1 MSERKKVIPHE
12 SPLIRAADPIVKR
25 LLRHAYT
32 AACGAQA
39 VCNLLVPRR
48 GNLAVYYGGARN
60 GDQGGPLVKVRRL
73 QEHFPEARWGYD
85 LVYLLSNAP
94 YLPDY
99 ALRLLKRRG
108 IPIVHNQNGVF
119 YGAWYAGD
127 WEAQNRRMARSYH
140 AADWVFY
147 QSEFCRR
154 AADRFLGARAGPGEI
169 LYNAVDTSRFAPGQ
183 ARQDAAHGGYVF
195 LVTGVIDKH
204 LYYRLESTI
213 AGMRLACDGGLDAR
227 LVVAGWVDAES
238 RTRAE
243 ALAESLGLSG
253 KISFT
258 GPYSQQQAPDIYR
271 GADAYVMTKHN
282 DPCPNT
288 VLEALAA
295 GLPVL
300 YSDSGGVPELVGA
313 EAGIA
318 LPCAEDWET
327 PRTPAPEA
335 IGEGML
341 RIAANHAAFSAAA
354 RRRAVERF
362 DIAHWIGRHRAVFEQ
377 LAGKR

>member
-1 MSERKKVIPHE
+1 M
-12 SPLIRAADPIVKR
+12 PLIRAADPIAKR
-25 LLRHAYT
+25 FLRQAYT

-39 VCNLLVPRR
+39 ICNLLVPRR
-48 GNLAVYYGGARN
+48 GNLAVYYGGARS

-99 ALRLLKRRG
+99 ALRLIRQRG

-154 AADRFLGARAGPGEI
+154 AAERFLGTRTGPGEI
-169 LYNAVDTSRFAPGQ
+169 LYNAVDTSRFAPGS
-183 ARQDAAHGGYVF
+183 ARQDAARAGFGF
-195 LVTGVIDKH
+195 LITGVIDKH
-204 LYYRLESTI
+204 LYYHLESTI
-213 AGMRLACDGGLDAR
+213 AGLRLACDGGLDAR
-227 LVVAGWVDAES
+227 LAVAGRVDAES
-238 RTRAE
+238 RSRAE
-243 ALAESLGLSG
+243 ALAAKLGLSE
-253 KISFT
+253 KIRFT
-258 GPYSQQQAPDIYR
+258 GPYYQQQAPDVYR
-271 GADAYVMTKHN
+271 AADAYVMTKHN

-288 VLEALAA
+288 VLEALAS

-300 YSDSGGVPELVGA
+300 YSDSGGVPELVGS

-327 PRTPAPEA
+327 PRTPAAEA
-335 IGEGML
+335 IGEGM
-341 RIAANHAAFSAAA
+341 RKIAANRSGFSAAA

-362 DIAHWIGRHRAVFEQ
+362 DMAHWIGRRRAVFEQ

>member
-1 MSERKKVIPHE
+1 MSERKQESPHE
-12 SPLIRAADPIVKR
+12 SPLIRAADPTAKR
-25 LLRHAYT
+25 LIRQAYS
-32 AACGAQA
+32 AAIGAQA
-39 VCNLLVPRR
+39 VCNLLVLRR
-48 GNLAVYYGGARN
+48 RKLAVYYGGARG
-60 GDQGGPLVKVRRL
+60 GDHGGPLVKVRRL

-94 YLPDY
+94 YLPDL

-108 IPIVHNQNGVF
+108 IPVVHNQNGVF

-127 WEAQNRRMARSYH
+127 WEAQNQRMALSYH
-140 AADWVFY
+140 AADRVFY
-147 QSEFCRR
+147 QSEYCRR
-154 AADRFLGARAGPGEI
+154 AADRFLGYRAGPGEI

-183 ARQDAAHGGYVF
+183 ARHDAVLGYRF
-195 LVTGVIDKH
+195 LITGVIDKH

-213 AGMRLACDGGLDAR
+213 AGLRLACDGGLDAR
-227 LVVAGWVDAES
+227 LVVAGFVDAEAKL
-238 RTRAE
+238 RAE
-243 ALAESLGLSG
+243 ALGETLGLSG

-258 GPYSQQQAPDIYR
+258 GPYTQQQAPEVYR

-313 EAGIA
+313 EAGIG

-327 PRTPAPEA
+327 PRTPTPEA
-335 IGEGML
+335 IGAGML
-341 RIAANHAAFSAAA
+341 EIAAKRAAFSTAA

-362 DIAHWIGRHRAVFEQ
+362 DIAPWVARHRAVFEQ

>member
-1 MSERKKVIPHE
+1 
-12 SPLIRAADPIVKR
+12 
-25 LLRHAYT
+25 
-32 AACGAQA
+32 
-39 VCNLLVPRR
+39 
-48 GNLAVYYGGARN
+48 LAVYYGGARS
-60 GDQGGPLVKVRRL
+60 GDHGGPLVKVQRL

-85 LVYLLSNAP
+85 LVYVLSNAP
-94 YLPDY
+94 YLPGY
-99 ALRLLKRRG
+99 ALRLLRRRG

-127 WEAQNRRMARSYH
+127 WGAQNRRMARSYH

-154 AADRFLGARAGPGEI
+154 AADRFLGPRTGPGEI
-169 LYNAVDTSRFAPGQ
+169 LYNAVDTSRFAPEP
-183 ARQDAAHGGYVF
+183 ARRDAARGAYGF
-195 LVTGVIDKH
+195 LITGVIDKH

-213 AGMRLACDGGLDAR
+213 AGLRLACDGGLDAR

-238 RTRAE
+238 RSRAE
-243 ALAESLGLSG
+243 ALAEKLRLST
-253 KISFT
+253 KIRYT
-258 GPYSQQQAPDIYR
+258 GPYSQQQAPGVYR

-288 VLEALAA
+288 VLEALAS

-313 EAGIA
+313 DAGIA
-318 LPCAEDWET
+318 LPCADDWET
-327 PRTPAPEA
+327 PRTPTAEA
-335 IGEGML
+335 IGEGMQK
-341 RIAANHAAFSAAA
+341 IAANHASFSAVA

-362 DIAHWIGRHRAVFEQ
+362 DIAHWIDRHRTVFEQ